1 MDTDFLQFKRE
12 FATDFIAILKEN
24 ILTFASCENCI
35 SDKNIG
41 PILVQNHITAAE

>member
-24 ILTFASCENCI
+24 ILTFASCENYI
-35 SDKNIG
+35 SDK
-41 PILVQNHITAAE
+41 QHWSHSSSKSYYSC